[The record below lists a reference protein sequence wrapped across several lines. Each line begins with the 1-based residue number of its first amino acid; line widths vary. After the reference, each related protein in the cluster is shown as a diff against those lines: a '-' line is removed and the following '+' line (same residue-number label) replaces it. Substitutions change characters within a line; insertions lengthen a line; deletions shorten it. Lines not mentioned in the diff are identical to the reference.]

1 MNRWIL
7 ICVFLLLCGARLEAQ
22 QQSCQLTG
30 TAQVAFGTYSSST
43 LQTTGSIGVS
53 CTSGVAYSIALNAGT
68 TAGATTTNRMLDC
81 GGCTP
86 KTLGYQ
92 LFSNGSYTTNW
103 GNNTGVDTV
112 SATGTGSTQNFT
124 VWAQVPALEA
134 YYTGSNGSNYTDLV
148 TVTIT
153 CPKCTSISG
162 NPQYLNLNV
171 QGTAQGCGISA
182 GNLSFGNYTGTVL
195 NATSTIQVGCS
206 PSTAY
211 NVGLNAGTAPG
222 ATVTTRKMTGPKAA
236 LLNYGLFSNSG
247 HTTNWGNTV
256 GTDTVVEQA
265 NGQTQSL
272 TVYGQIPAGQ
282 SVGTGSYVD
291 TITATITY

>member
-1 MNRWIL
+1 MNRWIV
-7 ICVFLLLCGARLEAQ
+7 ICAFLLLCVARLDA
-22 QQSCQLTG
+22 QSCQLAST
-30 TAQVAFGTYSSST
+30 TQIAFGTYSSST
-43 LQTTGSIGVS
+43 LQTTGSVGINCS
-53 CTSGVAYSIALNAGT
+53 SGTAYSIALNAGT

-92 LFSNGSYTTNW
+92 LFSNASYTTNW

-124 VWAQVPALEA
+124 IWAQVPALEA
-134 YYTGSNGSNYTDLV
+134 YYAGPNGSNYTDLV
-148 TVTIT
+148 TVTII
-153 CPKCTSISG
+153 CPKCTSISA
-162 NPQYLNLNV
+162 NNQSFNVNL
-171 QGTAQGCGISA
+171 QGTASGCGISA

-195 NATSTIQVGCS
+195 YATSTIQVGCS
-206 PSTAY
+206 PGTAY
-211 NVGLNAGTAPG
+211 NVGLNAGTATG
-222 ATVTTRKMTGPKAA
+222 ATVTTRKMTGPNKA

-247 HTTNWGNTV
+247 HTVNWGNTV
-256 GTDTVVEQA
+256 GTDTVVEHA
-265 NGQTQSL
+265 NGKTQSL

-282 SVGTGSYVD
+282 SVAPGSYVD